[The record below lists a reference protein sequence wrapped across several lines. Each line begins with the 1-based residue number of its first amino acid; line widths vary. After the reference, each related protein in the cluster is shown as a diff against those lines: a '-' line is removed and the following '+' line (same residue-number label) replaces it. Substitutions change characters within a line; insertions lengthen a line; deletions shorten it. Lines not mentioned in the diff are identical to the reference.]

1 MRRMGLN
8 DLGIAER
15 VQRALAASGFEAII
29 AVGADNVQYL
39 SGARLP
45 FLHGYP
51 DRFAAV
57 FWPRKGEPE
66 CICPVEWESTIRKLS
81 WMKKIRSYAESENNT
96 APAVE
101 TLSRAVRVAVKAGS
115 RVGLD
120 MNRAPV
126 TFADSLRAS
135 LNEMKLENCD
145 ELLTELRMT
154 KTLEEVRVLA
164 DVSYRTDHGILGA
177 VHHIIITAP
186 RTEMSLAEEVR
197 VHCLERGLEAV
208 GYHSLSLMASGEHS
222 TKFWPLPPFFG
233 IGGGVK
239 ELKQQ
244 EIVRVEMR
252 SSIDGY
258 WSDAA
263 RMVVMGEP
271 TPEQKKA
278 YEGLV
283 ALRAAAVAAI
293 RPGVRCNEV
302 FEAVSEEAK
311 KRGIDL
317 IADLGVGHG
326 VGVSTHEPPYLVA
339 CDTTPLSS
347 GMILVLDPV
356 VRGPENEIMR
366 SKDTLL
372 VTESGCRIMGWYKDW
387 RVPFIPAYAL

>member
-1 MRRMGLN
+1 MN
-8 DLGIAER
+8 DLGIVER

-39 SGARLP
+39 SGARIP

-51 DRFAAV
+51 DRHVAV
-57 FWPRKGEPE
+57 FWPRKGDPE
-66 CICPVEWESTIRKLS
+66 CISPVEWESTIRKLG
-81 WMKKIRSYAESENNT
+81 WVKKIRSYAENANNIGS
-96 APAVE
+96 AVE
-101 TLSRAVRVAVKAGS
+101 TLTNAVRDSIKAGG
-115 RVGLD
+115 RLGLD
-120 MNRAPV
+120 MNRTPA
-126 TFADSLRAS
+126 TFADRLRTS
-135 LNEMKLENCD
+135 LNEMKLESCD

-154 KTLEEVRVLA
+154 KTPEEVKLLA

-208 GYHSLSLMASGEHS
+208 GYHSLSLMASGEYS

-263 RMVVMGEP
+263 RIVVMGEP
-271 TPEQKKA
+271 TAEQKKA

-283 ALRAAAVAAI
+283 ALRTAAVAVI
-293 RPGVRCNEV
+293 KPGVGCNEV
-302 FEAVSEEAK
+302 FKVVSEEAK

-326 VGVSTHEPPYLVA
+326 VGVTTHEPPYLID
-339 CDTTPLSS
+339 CDTTPLRS

-356 VRGPENEIMR
+356 VRGPQKEIMR

-387 RVPFIPAYAL
+387 QEPFIPAYAL

>member
-1 MRRMGLN
+1 MTENLRTSIPTTKPSRPGMVVTLDIFTFGPRQELIHSKDTYEILEDRSRLLSWYRNWDQLYVVEGIDPRMRRMGLN

-39 SGARLP
+39 SGARFPL
-45 FLHGYP
+45 LDGYP

-101 TLSRAVRVAVKAGS
+101 TLSRAVCVAVKAGS

-126 TFADSLRAS
+126 TFGDSLRAS

-186 RTEMSLAEEVR
+186 RTEMSLAERVR
-197 VHCLERGLEAV
+197 GHCLERGLEAV

-222 TKFWPLPPFFG
+222 
-233 IGGGVK
+233 
-239 ELKQQ
+239 
-244 EIVRVEMR
+244 R
-252 SSIDGY
+252 SS
-258 WSDAA
+258 
-263 RMVVMGEP
+263 
-271 TPEQKKA
+271 
-278 YEGLV
+278 GLY
-283 ALRAAAVAAI
+283 
-293 RPGVRCNEV
+293 
-302 FEAVSEEAK
+302 
-311 KRGIDL
+311 
-317 IADLGVGHG
+317 H
-326 VGVSTHEPPYLVA
+326 
-339 CDTTPLSS
+339 LSS
-347 GMILVLDPV
+347 ASV
-356 VRGPENEIMR
+356 EE
-366 SKDTLL
+366 
-372 VTESGCRIMGWYKDW
+372 
-387 RVPFIPAYAL
+387 